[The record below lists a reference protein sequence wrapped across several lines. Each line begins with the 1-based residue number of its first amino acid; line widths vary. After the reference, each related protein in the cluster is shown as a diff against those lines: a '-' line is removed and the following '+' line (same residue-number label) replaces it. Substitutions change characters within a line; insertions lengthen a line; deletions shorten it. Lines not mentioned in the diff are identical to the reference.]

1 MGGGL
6 IQLLAVGIQ
15 DIYLIGN
22 PQITFFKTVFKKYT
36 NFSLESM
43 QQSIGGRPNFGQNI
57 EVTIERK
64 GDLVK
69 DIILDILLPA
79 LPSET
84 TYGAGD
90 EYYWTNGIGNV
101 LVEQVDL
108 EIGGQLIDRHY
119 SEWLDIWSQLTI
131 NESKIGAYNAMVGN
145 YNSIS
150 SMEANAQNQLRLQV
164 PLFFWFNK
172 DYALTLPLIA
182 LQYHEVVLKIK
193 LRDFHKCYRNNVNVL
208 TQLDSAQ
215 YPIQQFRVWADY
227 VLLDM
232 EERRNFAKTNHEYLI
247 EQVQFAGD
255 EFIAKTG
262 NSVSKVLNFNHPV
275 KELYW
280 VHVTNDNEQTNIH
293 TGNQQLNYSLPTD
306 IETFSEGVLQL
317 NGVNRFDTRPAN
329 YFRLVQNYQFHT
341 HYSSKNIYSY
351 SFSLYPEKQQPSGCC
366 NMSKI
371 TNTNL
376 YLSYSG
382 INHSQHD
389 MILKVFGVNYNIFRI
404 VSGMGGLSFSN

>member
-6 IQLLAVGIQ
+6 IQLLAVGLQ

-22 PQITFFKTVFKKYT
+22 PQITFFKTVYKKYT

-43 QQSIGGRPNFGQNI
+43 QQSIDGRPDFGQQI

-79 LPSET
+79 LPTESVLNE
-84 TYGAGD
+84 GD
-90 EYYWTNGIGNV
+90 GYYWTNGIGNI
-101 LVEQVDL
+101 LVKQVDL

-119 SEWLDIWSQLTI
+119 SEWIDIWSQLTI

-150 SMEANAQNQLRLQV
+150 SMESNALSQLRLSV
-164 PLFFWFNK
+164 PMFFWFNK
-172 DYALTLPLIA
+172 DYTIALPLIA
-182 LQYHEVVLKIK
+182 LQYHSIVLKIK
-193 LRDFHKCYRNNVNVL
+193 LRDFNSCYRNNKI
-208 TQLDSAQ
+208 TTYLDSAQ
-215 YPIQQFRVWADY
+215 YPIQQFRVWVDY

-232 EERRNFAKTNHEYLI
+232 EERRNFANTSHEYLI

-255 EFIAKTG
+255 EFISKTG

-280 VHVTNDNEQTNIH
+280 IHVRNDFQQKNIK
-293 TGNQQLNYSLPTD
+293 TGNQQLDYSLPTD
-306 IETFSEGVLQL
+306 IETFGEGVLQF
-317 NGVNRFDTRPAN
+317 NGINRFDTRPAN

-341 HYSSKNIYSY
+341 HYSSKNIYTY
-351 SFSLYPEKQQPSGCC
+351 SFSIYPEKQQPSGCC
-366 NMSKI
+366 NLSKI

-376 YLSYSG
+376 YLDYYN
-382 INHSQHD
+382 INHSQND
-389 MILKVFGVNYNIFRI
+389 MILKVYGVNYNIFRI

>member
-6 IQLLAVGIQ
+6 IQLLAVGVQ

-43 QQSIGGRPNFGQNI
+43 QQSIGGRPNFGQLI
-57 EVTIERK
+57 EVKIDRK

-69 DIILDILLPA
+69 DIILDILLPI

-84 TYGAGD
+84 SQGALNG
-90 EYYWTNGIGNV
+90 YYWTNGIGNI
-101 LVEQVDL
+101 LIKQVDL

-150 SMEANAQNQLRLQV
+150 SMEANAQSQLRLSV
-164 PLFFWFNK
+164 PMYFWFNK
-172 DYALTLPLIA
+172 DYAMALPLIA
-182 LQYHEVVLKIK
+182 LQYHDIVLKITI
-193 LRDFHKCYRNNVNVL
+193 RDFNSCYRNNIL
-208 TQLDSAQ
+208 TTQLDSSQ

-275 KELYW
+275 KELFW
-280 VHVTNDNEQTNIH
+280 VHIRNDFEQTNIK
-293 TGNQQLNYSLPTD
+293 TGNQQLDYSLPTD

-317 NGVNRFDTRPAN
+317 NGIDRFNKRHAN

-351 SFSLYPEKQQPSGCC
+351 SFSIYPEKQQPSGCC

-371 TNTNL
+371 TNSNL
-376 YLSYSG
+376 YLDYFNT
-382 INHSQHD
+382 NHSQND
-389 MILKVFGVNYNIFRI
+389 MILKVFCVNYNIFRI
-404 VSGMGGLSFSN
+404 MSGMGGLSFSN